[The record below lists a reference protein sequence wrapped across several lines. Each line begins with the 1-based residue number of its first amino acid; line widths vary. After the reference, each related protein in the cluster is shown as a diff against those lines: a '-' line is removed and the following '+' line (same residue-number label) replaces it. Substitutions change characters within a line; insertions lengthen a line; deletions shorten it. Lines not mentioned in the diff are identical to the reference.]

1 MTNTNLFNGSKH
13 QQGVVVPS
21 ELKRDVKESSE
32 VVFIYLPKAKENEVI
47 KREEVKEL
55 TFYQLLKPCYLKHLK
70 QYLKTHRLSESE
82 AYQMIVFL
90 GMEVDDERKAEKM
103 ICDYICRYG
112 LQSQK
117 ARQALKDLGFETALK
132 VLGAKAQSDEACE
145 EPTVWEKLCD
155 GFLMLKDDDI
165 ADVGIFITYWG
176 EPVQA

>member
-1 MTNTNLFNGSKH
+1 MLTKNLFNGSKH

-55 TFYQLLKPCYLKHLK
+55 TFYQLLKPCYLKQLK

-90 GMEVDDERKAEKM
+90 GMELDDDEASEKI
-103 ICDYICRYG
+103 ICDYIRRFG
-112 LQSQK
+112 LLSCK

-132 VLGAKAQSDEACE
+132 VLSARAKSDDVLSV
-145 EPTVWEKLCD
+145 PTDGEKLCD

-165 ADVGIFITYWG
+165 ADMGIFITYWG